1 MLRGALLLWAAAA
14 LCTSAQ
20 AGEPPAV
27 CRHSGVEWIVGGRG
41 AEAPACERVGS
52 RPAAGGT
59 TAPSAGPAASSA
71 RWRAG
76 DAAVERRQ
84 ILEQELRQEQ
94 AALAAA
100 LAAGAAASAASVE
113 RTRANI
119 AALQKELARP

>member
-1 MLRGALLLWAAAA
+1 MRRGALVLCAAAA
-14 LCTSAQ
+14 LCTAAQ
-20 AGEPPAV
+20 AGEPSAV

-52 RPAAGGT
+52 RPAANAT
-59 TAPSAGPAASSA
+59 TAPSAGPSASSA
-71 RWRAG
+71 RWRAS

-100 LAAGAAASAASVE
+100 LAAGAAGSAASVE